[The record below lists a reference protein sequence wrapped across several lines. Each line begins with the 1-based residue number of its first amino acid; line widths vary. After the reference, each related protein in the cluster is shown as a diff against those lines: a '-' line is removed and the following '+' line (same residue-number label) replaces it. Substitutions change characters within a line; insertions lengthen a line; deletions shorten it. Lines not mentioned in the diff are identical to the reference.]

1 MIARAYGDASTN
13 AAFEMGGEAAFQAAG
28 SEIGKILK
36 ERKLRAQDSDDDL
49 AQFGQRSQRGFEF
62 KLFTPESMR
71 KIERR
76 RQRRKRQ
83 AENQT
88 THHNGLPTNGQQNIQ
103 INRQRPRNLN
113 DIVNGTNTTT
123 IAGQAQLIE
132 PEPDPYLASG
142 QQLPPVLARQFPPEL
157 VGKPIEDIDPFYAD
171 CFTFVIIS
179 RGRELTR
186 FSAGRALYLFGPFH
200 PIRRIVLC
208 ILVNPIFNL
217 LVMLTIVTNCILMTL
232 KGSDQ
237 EEKTEYIFT
246 IVYTTEM
253 GLKVL
258 ARGFIIERFA
268 YLRDPWNWLD
278 FAVII
283 MAYLTIVVEDLGNL
297 SVMRT
302 FRVLRALKTVAII
315 PGKFKLRQN
324 TTTTTKTIT

>member
-1 MIARAYGDASTN
+1 MKTRAYGDA
-13 AAFEMGGEAAFQAAG
+13 AAESGFELGGQAAFQAAG
-28 SEIGKILK
+28 SEIGKMLR
-36 ERKLRAQDSDDDL
+36 ERRLRAQESEDDQ
-49 AQFGQRSQRGFEF
+49 AQMRPQCQRGFEF
-62 KLFTPESMR
+62 KPFTRDSLR
-71 KIERR
+71 KISRR
-76 RQRRKRQ
+76 RERRKRQ
-83 AENQT
+83 ANNQNNNNNFDIKNSDLTSGNSAQIRLNQT
-88 THHNGLPTNGQQNIQ
+88 GTPS
-103 INRQRPRNLN
+103 NLSN
-113 DIVNGTNTTT
+113 IVNGKA
-123 IAGQAQLIE
+123 IAGQVPIIE
-132 PEPDPYLASG
+132 AEPDPYLASG

-171 CFTFVIIS
+171 CDTFVIIS

-186 FSAGRALYLFGPFH
+186 FSASKALCLFGPFH

-208 ILVNPIFNL
+208 ILVHPIFNL

-258 ARGFIIERFA
+258 ARGFIMEKFT

-315 PGKFKLRQN
+315 PGE
-324 TTTTTKTIT
+324 

>member
-1 MIARAYGDASTN
+1 MKARAYGDAATDSG
-13 AAFEMGGEAAFQAAG
+13 FEMGGQAAFQAAG
-28 SEIGKILK
+28 SEIGKMLR
-36 ERKLRAQDSDDDL
+36 ERRLRAQESEDD
-49 AQFGQRSQRGFEF
+49 QEQMSPRSQRGFEF
-62 KLFTPESMR
+62 KLFTADSLR
-71 KIERR
+71 KINRR
-76 RQRRKRQ
+76 RERRKRQ
-83 AENQT
+83 AELQNSNNNGTTDSQHNPINRTNQSVT
-88 THHNGLPTNGQQNIQ
+88 PTNLSN
-103 INRQRPRNLN
+103 
-113 DIVNGTNTTT
+113 IVNGTT
-123 IAGQAQLIE
+123 IAGQPQILEA
-132 PEPDPYLASG
+132 EPDPYLASG

-157 VGKPIEDIDPFYAD
+157 VGRPIEDIDPFYAD
-171 CFTFVIIS
+171 CDTFVIIS

-186 FSAGRALYLFGPFH
+186 FSASKALCLFGPFH

-258 ARGFIIERFA
+258 ARGFIMERFT

-315 PGKFKLRQN
+315 PGKFIVIILRDL
-324 TTTTTKTIT
+324 